1 MSPFVKINKMFY
13 IGKLPIKIP
22 TASGDI
28 RLSTERRKKES
39 NYKIRYFIFCSILLS
54 AISRVIVIFR

>member
-28 RLSTERRKKES
+28 RLSTERRKKK
-39 NYKIRYFIFCSILLS
+39 YLTIKLGILFFVAFYFLLYHELL
-54 AISRVIVIFR
+54 